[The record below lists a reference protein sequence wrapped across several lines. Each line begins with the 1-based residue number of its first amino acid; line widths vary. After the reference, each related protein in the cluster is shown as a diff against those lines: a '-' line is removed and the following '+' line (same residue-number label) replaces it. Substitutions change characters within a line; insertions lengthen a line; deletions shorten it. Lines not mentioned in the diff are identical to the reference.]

1 MWIQPPRGVPRD
13 ARLELCDYEVIE
25 AELGD
30 FRGAGGTTVVDCQ
43 PGGCGRDARVLVRLA
58 KTTGLQVT
66 ATTGFHRQRYYPAT
80 AWIWSAS
87 AEEATSY
94 FVHELTR
101 GMRETQG
108 TVPAT
113 TIKVGFEGHLE
124 GQSLVLT
131 EAAAEAA
138 RRTGAA
144 ILCHT
149 ERGANVEA
157 LPSFFGDRGVGASRL
172 CICHVDKRPD
182 SGLHREL
189 AQAGVL
195 LGYDTFVRS
204 KYDPEHGVW
213 PLLGRMVA
221 DGLAHRIAIGLD
233 LADSSMWRHYGGRPG
248 MLAMAEDV
256 LPRLR
261 AEGIAEST
269 ILKLTGRNIARHL
282 VWQAPGGKELPG

>member
-1 MWIQPPRGVPRD
+1 
-13 ARLELCDYEVIE
+13 
-25 AELGD
+25 
-30 FRGAGGTTVVDCQ
+30 
-43 PGGCGRDARVLVRLA
+43 
-58 KTTGLQVT
+58 
-66 ATTGFHRQRYYPAT
+66 
-80 AWIWSAS
+80 
-87 AEEATSY
+87 
-94 FVHELTR
+94 
-101 GMRETQG
+101 
-108 TVPAT
+108 
-113 TIKVGFEGHLE
+113 
-124 GQSLVLT
+124 
-131 EAAAEAA
+131 
-138 RRTGAA
+138 
-144 ILCHT
+144 
-149 ERGANVEA
+149 
-157 LPSFFGDRGVGASRL
+157 
-172 CICHVDKRPD
+172 VDKRPD

-248 MLAMAEDV
+248 MLGMAEDV

-282 VWQAPGGKELPG
+282 VWQAPGGKKLPG